1 MTIAFSL
8 LAVAVLIK
16 TALVL
21 AEQSPAFRRSA
32 LAACGTAQLSL
43 GMAAAGV
50 VAWSAPAW
58 AGDVVAEAQTV
69 AEAQAEA
76 PDSTT
81 KLSEA
86 PDSTEP
92 GKTVIIPPGRPEW
105 VSADSSFHREPGARW
120 ASVVAGPCKT
130 RSECEKELADAVK
143 AAADEY
149 INFHLNSPFAAKL
162 LNYDGD
168 KLRRRLV
175 ARDDVYGET
184 IQVSFGP
191 MEQVHAHVHFSD
203 EFNREIR
210 SRWKD
215 LKAKWRLGQVGL
227 ISVVVL
233 SLLSTAFGFFK
244 ANTATRGQRG
254 SSLQFGAAATILL
267 IVVAGVTAAR
277 YLYWF

>member
-21 AEQSPAFRRSA
+21 AEQSPAFRRTA

-43 GMAAAGV
+43 GIAAASV
-50 VAWSAPAW
+50 MAWSAPVW
-58 AGDVVAEAQTV
+58 AGDVVAEV
-69 AEAQAEA
+69 QAEA
-76 PDSTT
+76 PESTT
-81 KLSEA
+81 KLSE
-86 PDSTEP
+86 SIEP

-130 RSECEKELADAVK
+130 RAECEKELSDAVK

-203 EFNREIR
+203 DFNREIQ

-254 SSLQFGAAATILL
+254 SSLQFGAAATILV